1 MTVTVHQAKTHLSR
15 YLAAVEDGEE
25 IVNARGKRAIAAL
38 VPLRK
43 GIARVPRPRV
53 GETLDRP
60 FAVASESLAPMND
73 SQLREFGL

>member
-25 IVNARGKRAIAAL
+25 IVIARGKRAIAAL

-43 GIARVPRPRV
+43 ATSRAPRPRV

-60 FAVASESLAPMND
+60 FIVPSEALSPMSD

>member
-1 MTVTVHQAKTHLSR
+1 MTVTVHEAKTHLSR
-15 YLAAVEDGEE
+15 YLAAVEAGAE
-25 IVNARGKRAIAAL
+25 IVIARGKRPIASL

-43 GIARVPRPRV
+43 NAVRLPRPRV

-60 FAVASESLAPMND
+60 FPVASEALAPMSD

>member
-25 IVNARGKRAIAAL
+25 IVIARGKRPIAAL

-43 GIARVPRPRV
+43 GIARLPRPRV

-60 FAVASESLAPMND
+60 FFVASEALAPMSD

>member
-25 IVNARGKRAIAAL
+25 IVIARGKREIAAL

-43 GIARVPRPRV
+43 GAARPPRPRV

-60 FAVASESLAPMND
+60 FIVASEALSPMSD

>member
-15 YLAAVEDGEE
+15 YLTAVEDGEE
-25 IVNARGKRAIAAL
+25 IVIARGKREIAAL

-43 GIARVPRPRV
+43 RAARTPRPRV

-60 FAVASESLAPMND
+60 FIVSSEALSPMSD